1 MHITR
6 FDAHTYVPASHEDSV
21 DPGVWKKV
29 LFSRADSI
37 SGSVQMINWAHLPAG
52 RIFRGH
58 YHEDMQEIFII
69 VKGRPRITIDNET
82 AELGPGDG
90 VVIPEGAVHVM
101 EAPSGQEDVEY
112 IALGIS
118 RGAGGKT
125 ITV

>member
-1 MHITR
+1 MNIAR
-6 FDAHTYVPASHEDSV
+6 FDAHTYIPASHEDPG

-29 LFSRADSI
+29 LFTKADSI

-52 RIFRGH
+52 RIFCGH

-69 VKGRPRITIDNET
+69 VKGRPRITIDHET

-90 VVIPEGAVHVM
+90 VVIPSGAVHVM
-101 EAPSGQEDVEY
+101 EAPAGQEDVEY
-112 IALGIS
+112 IVMGLS